1 MRKKVSLSNAGT
13 RWCERLRRWE
23 RSGLSITAFC
33 HREGVSLPSFFQW
46 RKRLQPGSA
55 RKGPGRA
62 FVPVNIVA
70 NTELPAGPRLPA
82 GGADRRVEVRCGS
95 FVIEIPPGVDDSS
108 VRQVLRLAREE
119 AARC

>member
-1 MRKKVSLSNAGT
+1 MGKKVSLSNAGA
-13 RWCERLRRWE
+13 RWSERLRRWE

-82 GGADRRVEVRCGS
+82 GGAERRVEVRCGS

-108 VRQVLRLAREE
+108 VRQLASAGWRN
-119 AARC
+119 